1 MSRER
6 QTILEA
12 AERLAKAQGQGQAH
26 VITLTNSQGQ
36 QLVIHTETLADLLT
50 AAP

>member
-1 MSRER
+1 MSHAY

-12 AERLAKAQGQGQAH
+12 AERLAKAQGQH
-26 VITLTNSQGQ
+26 HLVTLTNSQGL

-50 AAP
+50 AVP